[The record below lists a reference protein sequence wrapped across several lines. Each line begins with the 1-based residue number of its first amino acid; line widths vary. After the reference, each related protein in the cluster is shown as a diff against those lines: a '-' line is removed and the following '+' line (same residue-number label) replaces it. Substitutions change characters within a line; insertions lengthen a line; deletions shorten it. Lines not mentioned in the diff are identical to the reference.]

1 MVGGVSAVVMTTTR
15 RRSKR
20 RRLVTTGITHSVPA
34 LCMCVCGGGGGVM
47 GLGENRVRGEEVR
60 GCMP

>member
-34 LCMCVCGGGGGVM
+34 LCMCVWGGA
-47 GLGENRVRGEEVR
+47 EVR
-60 GCMP
+60 GDDGGVRSDGRAREME